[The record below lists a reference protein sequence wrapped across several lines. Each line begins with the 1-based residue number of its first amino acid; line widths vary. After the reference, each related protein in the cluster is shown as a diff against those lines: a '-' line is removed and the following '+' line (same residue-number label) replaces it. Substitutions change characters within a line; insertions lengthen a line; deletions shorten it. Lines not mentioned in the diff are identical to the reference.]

1 MYKVM
6 VSEMPHEKTAYKTF
20 DHQNEKKNC
29 SSGKI
34 LPKKLFFFLYRKSL
48 AFLFTCFL
56 CHYLRGI

>member
-20 DHQNEKKNC
+20 DHQNDKKNC

-34 LPKKLFFFLYRKSL
+34 LPKKLFFFDIESHWHFFSRVS
-48 AFLFTCFL
+48 CV
-56 CHYLRGI
+56 II